1 MSGYHCGNA
10 PRFAETRVPHAS
22 VLRVGVLVMP
32 KGLKRYYGRGD
43 LHFLTSSCYRRL
55 PLLKTRRAR
64 NLFVHALGKIRERY
78 KFLLVG
84 YVVMPN
90 HLHLLIS
97 ECPPTGE
104 GPTIL
109 CAKKGPVVQKI
120 KNDRTGQGDDR
131 FSRRRSRVVFRPFLL
146 QRMLSC

>member
-1 MSGYHCGNA
+1 
-10 PRFAETRVPHAS
+10 
-22 VLRVGVLVMP
+22 MP

-97 ECPPTGE
+97 ECPPTGK

-120 KNDRTGQGDDR
+120 KNDRTGHVNLKRLKPGQCWLTYMDKNHR
-131 FSRRRSRVVFRPFLL
+131 QSFISRRRPF
-146 QRMLSC
+146 QPPKK